1 MNIIDLQD
9 NLKNLPENALMQE
22 MQQPTG
28 SAPPFLILGELKRRK
43 QMRDDYNR
51 QQNSDM
57 KTVAEE
63 VVTAA
68 GAPQEG
74 IMQMA
79 RSLNPNTN
87 MAQDTGLAQAA
98 PVTPT
103 QAPQPQAPQ
112 MMSGGGILRMARGG
126 RFGTDIEYNYKTFL
140 QENNLN
146 DTPYAQDMFARLKET
161 MDNKYATEGPNN
173 NPRIYDNAIGFERS
187 PEGIGSVSSDVSD
200 FMPNSGEF
208 TRPELSLSPQIL
220 NELSVEPDAEF
231 TRQTSPAEPLSILDQ
246 LRRSDLVGRDYTPTS
261 AELSAQ
267 LANSNL
273 LDLRQS
279 QFDVDMSQPKTP
291 NLSTEVGLLE
301 LGIMRQ
307 EQAQKLA
314 EGKISQS
321 DYDEAIAVLDGIDQ
335 EIRTNPF
342 DKKNEDLE
350 YDVKRAADRAFER
363 RTEAGD
369 FDGTIL
375 GEGEGGMPIPQ
386 TSPAEPLSILDQ
398 LRGSVYSSNP
408 LEDALANTGL
418 NSNFIGDDII
428 DPVMSRF
435 AEAASREGM
444 PSQTAADIANETALR
459 NREMAS
465 ENAGR
470 LTVEELLAPAPET
483 YDATDKRPRA
493 QGISS
498 FGVFDPFVERFKEI
512 RSEDAARNAAAAEGD
527 LGAFLDVGSEN
538 DPAFLSSAMEALSN
552 PSERFQDG
560 FSPMAEVSTLSDDNF
575 INDPNTGY
583 SYPTDVPPLDPEM
596 EGRQVA
602 GRVIDAL
609 TEGEGSSLPEDIYGG
624 YENPEA
630 IARRQEIERM
640 ISLEPLGEGMQGGVK
655 TVVEDKEPNLI
666 TQGPV
671 APTSDATN
679 RREAA
684 EDGTGIASLNPVVSD
699 DKDSG
704 GSSTSSG
711 GAYGSIESRI
721 AKMLSDRES
730 SAEADK
736 WMALAQTGMA
746 LMASKNPT
754 FGGALGEAGLAGV
767 GALQKSRKA
776 YDSDIM
782 SLLGMQQKIQ
792 SAKSLDASRSAKSTS
807 GGSKEL
813 DRMIDNARAD
823 LALANAAAAKYFKV
837 QSGDPLAGT
846 EDRMIN
852 MIHRMFRLML

>member
-1 MNIIDLQD
+1 MNIIDIQD
-9 NLKNLPENALMQE
+9 NLKNLPEQALLQE

-28 SAPPFLILGELKRRK
+28 SAPQFLVLGELKRRK

-51 QQNSDM
+51 QKNADM

-87 MAQDTGLAQAA
+87 TAQDTGLAQAA

-112 MMSGGGILRMARGG
+112 MMSDGGIMRMARGG
-126 RFGTDIEYNYKTFL
+126 RFGTDVEYNYKTFL

-187 PEGIGSVSSDVSD
+187 PEGIASVSSDASD
-200 FMPNSGEF
+200 FMPNPSSDPKPAVPSALRRLQRLRAG
-208 TRPELSLSPQIL
+208 LSEPSI
-220 NELSVEPDAEF
+220 EPDAPF
-231 TRQTSPAEPLSILDQ
+231 T
-246 LRRSDLVGRDYTPTS
+246 
-261 AELSAQ
+261 
-267 LANSNL
+267 
-273 LDLRQS
+273 
-279 QFDVDMSQPKTP
+279 
-291 NLSTEVGLLE
+291 
-301 LGIMRQ
+301 
-307 EQAQKLA
+307 
-314 EGKISQS
+314 
-321 DYDEAIAVLDGIDQ
+321 
-335 EIRTNPF
+335 
-342 DKKNEDLE
+342 
-350 YDVKRAADRAFER
+350 
-363 RTEAGD
+363 
-369 FDGTIL
+369 
-375 GEGEGGMPIPQ
+375 PQ
-386 TSPAEPLSILDQ
+386 TSPAAPMSTLDQ
-398 LRGSVYSSNP
+398 LRSSVYSNNP
-408 LEDALANTGL
+408 LENSLAGTGL
-418 NSNFIGDDII
+418 DSNVIGTSVI
-428 DPVMSRF
+428 DPIMNRIN
-435 AEAASREGM
+435 EAASREGM

-470 LTVEELLAPAPET
+470 LTAEELLAPAPRA
-483 YDATDKRPRA
+483 YDVTDTRSGRPRA
-493 QGISS
+493 QGIAS
-498 FGVFDPFVERFKEI
+498 FGVFDPIVDRFKEI

-538 DPAFLSSAMEALSN
+538 DPAFLSSAM
-552 PSERFQDG
+552 DG
-560 FSPMAEVSTLSDDNF
+560 FSPMAEVSTLSGDNF
-575 INDPNTGY
+575 NNDPATGY
-583 SYPTDVPPLDPEM
+583 SYPTDLPPLDPRM
-596 EGRQVA
+596 EGREVA
-602 GRVIDAL
+602 GRVMDAL

-640 ISLEPLGEGMQGGVK
+640 ISLEPLGEGRQSDVETILKDRIADGG
-655 TVVEDKEPNLI
+655 PNLVI
-666 TQGPV
+666 QDEVIP
-671 APTSDATN
+671 ASESEK

-684 EDGTGIASLNPVVSD
+684 EDGGGITSLNPVVPD
-699 DKDSG
+699 DDAG
-704 GSSTSSG
+704 GSTTPSG

-776 YDSDIM
+776 YDADIM
-782 SLLGMQQKIQ
+782 NLLGMQQKIQ
-792 SAKSLDASRSAKSTS
+792 SAKSLDAARAAKSTT
-807 GGSKEL
+807 GGSKAL
-813 DRMIDNARAD
+813 NTAIDNAQAELNSLMTEARSYRRVVPGDAGMGTVD
-823 LALANAAAAKYFKV
+823 RVIEKLPEKLKGDIDTARERLATLQRIALGGGAQFDAT
-837 QSGDPLAGT
+837 Q
-846 EDRMIN
+846 
-852 MIHRMFRLML
+852 